1 MIIEHKTF
9 DLYGK
14 KVFVKAVIKPPLTMP
29 NPMLDEACFLYI
41 RKGIGIAYSEA
52 DHITA
57 YENEGILMKCGS
69 YLNKMLTEN
78 EGDTYEAMAVHFYP
92 EVLSKIYDCEL
103 PAFLKNKRGQLP
115 QRPGTKIV
123 LDDLFQKFFDS
134 LLYYFSNPELVNE
147 DLMSLKLKELLL
159 LLDNTK
165 ESDKLH
171 HILSSLFSPQ
181 AYSFKS
187 IVESHLYDNLSI
199 EDLAQIAGQS
209 LSSFKRTFKEVFGSS
224 PGKYIR
230 EQRLIRAADLLT
242 TTRQSI
248 SEIAYT
254 CAFNDLA
261 SFSNCFRR
269 QFGCSPSDYRQASII
284 S

>member
-41 RKGIGIAYSEA
+41 RKGIGIAYSET

-69 YLNKMLTEN
+69 YLNKMLADSED
-78 EGDTYEAMAVHFYP
+78 GTYEAMAVHLYP
-92 EVLSKIYDCEL
+92 EVLSRIYDREL
-103 PAFLKNKRGQLP
+103 PAFLKNKIKSLP
-115 QRPGTKIV
+115 QKPGTKIV
-123 LDDLFQKFFDS
+123 LDELFQKFFDS
-134 LLYYFSNPELVNE
+134 LLFYFANPELVNE
-147 DLMSLKLKELLL
+147 ELMSLKLKELLL
-159 LLDNTK
+159 LLENTK
-165 ESDKLH
+165 DSDKLH

-181 AYSFKS
+181 TYSFKS
-187 IVESHLYDNLSI
+187 IIESHLYDNLSI
-199 EDLAQIAGQS
+199 EDLAEIAGQS
-209 LSSFKRTFKEVFGSS
+209 LSSFKRSFREVFDCS

-230 EQRLIRAADLLT
+230 EQRLARAAQLLT
-242 TTRQSI
+242 STDQSI
-248 SEIAYT
+248 SEIAYA

-261 SFSNCFRR
+261 NFSNCFK
-269 QFGCSPSDYRQASII
+269 QQYGCSPSDYRLTSEYP
-284 S
+284 